1 MAATED
7 ELAKQKVQEAVW
19 QWTGRIIVLAA
30 VFGFGFFASY
40 ILWGNGMNGAIE
52 LRKRVEQQD
61 AQILELKNK
70 QVDVTGRLTV
80 VQGRL
85 DQCLAD
91 LQKAH
96 AAQSAPLAT
105 P

>member
-19 QWTGRIIVLAA
+19 QWTGRIIVLAV

-70 QVDVTGRLTV
+70 QVDVSGKLTV
-80 VQGRL
+80 IQSRL
-85 DQCLAD
+85 DEAIGNLA
-91 LQKAH
+91 KCRAGTPP
-96 AAQSAPLAT
+96 AANP
-105 P
+105 